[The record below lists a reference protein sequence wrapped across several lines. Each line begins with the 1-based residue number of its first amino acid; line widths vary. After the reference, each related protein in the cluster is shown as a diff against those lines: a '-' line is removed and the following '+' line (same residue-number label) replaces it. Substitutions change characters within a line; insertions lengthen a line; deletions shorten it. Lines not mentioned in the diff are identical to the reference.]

1 MSKLNQHEITLT
13 NNLKTKQDIL
23 RFEYQIEM
31 RKKHEKACSKTGILR
46 DRLKKVQGRGKDG
59 RHNLNTRA
67 SSKSLIINLSIIVFE
82 CLTPSQP

>member
-46 DRLKKVQGRGKDG
+46 DRLKR
-59 RHNLNTRA
+59 
-67 SSKSLIINLSIIVFE
+67 
-82 CLTPSQP
+82 PS